1 MEVSQEM
8 INVMQKIQSRVVI
21 EHKVPNSNAK
31 VNHFWSLRYT
41 MQRYNYKITKTTPSF
56 KFYFLEVCGII

>member
-8 INVMQKIQSRVVI
+8 INVMKKIQSRVVI

-31 VNHFWSLRYT
+31 VNYFWSSRYT
-41 MQRYNYKITKTTPSF
+41 MQRYKITKTTPSF